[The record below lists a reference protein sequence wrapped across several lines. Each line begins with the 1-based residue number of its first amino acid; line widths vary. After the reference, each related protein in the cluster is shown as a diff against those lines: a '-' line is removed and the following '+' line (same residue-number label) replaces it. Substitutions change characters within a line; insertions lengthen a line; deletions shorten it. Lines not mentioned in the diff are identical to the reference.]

1 MDLALIFVTAIVGA
15 TFTALAY
22 LLQRSVFKKLDAL
35 ESKIDD
41 LENHLNGHI
50 IEDTKT
56 SAVIQS
62 LAPTIT
68 KISDRLDRV
77 IESNH

>member
-1 MDLALIFVTAIVGA
+1 MDLASIFVTAVVGA
-15 TFTALAY
+15 TFAVLAY

-35 ESKIDD
+35 EAKIDD
-41 LENHLNGHI
+41 LENHLNAHI
-50 IEDTKT
+50 IEDAKT

-62 LAPTIT
+62 LAPTIE